1 MKKIVLS
8 IATLLAV
15 NVMVKA
21 QTFGTVDFEN
31 LVTDSTGYENG
42 ANLNGAPFKSQGL
55 VFENYYSTT
64 FGPYWEGWAY
74 SNNTDTVSTSFAN
87 QYSTFAP
94 MGGNNMAKFGIIYK
108 DTKLMFDSALL
119 PNNSYYQSINLLQIT
134 NSTLAVRDMQNGS
147 GFSKKFGGA
156 TGNDPDYFYVKF
168 TSIDTTNTDSV
179 VFYLAD
185 FRDSNNAND
194 YIVKTWQTVDLF
206 PLNARIGINISF
218 HSSDVHPQYGINTP
232 TYACIDN
239 IVYDYGTVGLAT
251 KSNATATTFYPN
263 PASAFITTNAATTSI
278 YNVAGALV
286 KTSTDATIAINELA
300 TGYYVVKMTGANGA
314 ITKQKLIK
322 Q

>member
-21 QTFGTVDFEN
+21 QGSIVDFEN

-42 ANLNGAPFKSQGL
+42 ANLGGAPFKSKGL
-55 VFENYYSTT
+55 VFENYYSSQ

-74 SNNTDTVSTSFAN
+74 SNNTDTVNTSYAN

-94 MGGNNMAKFGIIYK
+94 MGGNNMAKFALIYK
-108 DTKLMFDSALL
+108 DTKVVFDSI
-119 PNNSYYQSINLLQIT
+119 NNNGTNLFLSLQIS

-168 TSIDTTNTDSV
+168 TSVDTANTNSV

-185 FRDSNNAND
+185 FRDSNNVND
-194 YIVKTWQTVDLF
+194 YIVKTWKLVDLT
-206 PLNARIGINISF
+206 PLNATTGIKMSF
-218 HSSDVHPQYGINTP
+218 ASSDVGSFGINTP

-239 IVYDYGTVGLAT
+239 IIHDKTVGVNT
-251 KSNATATTFYPN
+251 KVSANTTQFYPN
-263 PASAFITTNAATTSI
+263 PASAFITTNATTTSI
-278 YNVAGALV
+278 YNVAGALLI
-286 KTSTDATIAINELA
+286 TSTDAAIAINDLA
-300 TGYYVVKMTGANGA
+300 TGYYVVKMTGANGT
-314 ITKQKLIK
+314 ITSQKLIK

>member
-21 QTFGTVDFEN
+21 QTTIVDFEN

-42 ANLNGAPFKSQGL
+42 KNLNGAPFNSKGL
-55 VFENYYSTT
+55 MFENFYSYDSLY
-64 FGPYWEGWAY
+64 GAYWEGWSY
-74 SNNTDTVSTSFAN
+74 SNNTDTVNGSYAN
-87 QYSTFAP
+87 QYSTIAP
-94 MGGNNMAKFGIIYK
+94 MGGNNMAKFGIVYK
-108 DTKLMFDSALL
+108 DTKINFDSIE
-119 PNNSYYQSINLLQIT
+119 NNGTNLFISTQIT
-134 NSTLAVRDMQNGS
+134 NTTLVVKDMENGS
-147 GFSKKFGGA
+147 FFSKKFGGA

-168 TSIDTTNTDSV
+168 TSMDTTNTDSV

-185 FRDSNNAND
+185 FRDTNNVND
-194 YIVKTWQTVDLF
+194 YIVKTWKTVDLSI
-206 PLNARIGINISF
+206 LGATQGIKMSF
-218 HSSDVHPQYGINTP
+218 ASSDVGSFGINTP

-239 IVYDYGTVGLAT
+239 IIYDKTVGITT
-251 KSNATATTFYPN
+251 KINATATTFYPN
-263 PASAFITTNAATTSI
+263 PASAYITTNAATTSI

-314 ITKQKLIK
+314 ISTQKLIK

>member
-21 QTFGTVDFEN
+21 QGVMVDFEN

-42 ANLNGAPFKSQGL
+42 ANLNGAPFYSQGL
-55 VFENYYSTT
+55 MFENFYSTQ

-74 SNNTDTVSTSFAN
+74 SNNTDTVNTSYAN

-94 MGGNNMAKFGIIYK
+94 MGGNNMAKFALIYK
-108 DTKLMFDSALL
+108 DTKVVFDSVQ
-119 PNNSYYQSINLLQIT
+119 NNSTNLFISLQIS

-147 GFSKKFGGA
+147 GFSKKFGGT

-194 YIVKTWQTVDLF
+194 YIVKTWETVDLTS
-206 PLNARIGINISF
+206 LGATEGIKMSF
-218 HSSDVHPQYGINTP
+218 ASSDVGQFGINTP

-239 IVYDYGTVGLAT
+239 IVHDKTVGVNKKT
-251 KSNATATTFYPN
+251 NAIATTFYPN

-314 ITKQKLIK
+314 ITTQKLIK